1 MTITATT
8 RGILEQYIAEA
19 RAEQAQLDTARARLE
34 NELGGVLERLGAV
47 SARVVDLEH
56 DLALGT
62 DATEGD
68 ELSDEPV
75 LDVPADD
82 DAEVVD
88 PWA

>member
-47 SARVVDLEH
+47 SARVIDLEH

-62 DATEGD
+62 DGTEG
-68 ELSDEPV
+68 DEPV

-82 DAEVVD
+82 DAEEVD